1 MNIFVKYK
9 YNVKN
14 LDCAMCAKKIEEALN
29 KDKNIENASLNYST
43 LKLSFDTKL
52 EGNVLKYVNDIST
65 SVEPNVVIYEED
77 NTNDKDNNKIRI
89 ITLVVGIII
98 GILGMYLNID
108 SKYKNILIIISY
120 IILLYR
126 TFIVAI
132 KMLVKSK
139 TINENFLIVISV
151 VGAYLINQAHEGFMV
166 IVLYEIGKILED
178 VAINKSR
185 RSIKELM
192 DIKPN
197 YANIKV
203 GNNVKKVNPEEIKVG
218 DILVVKTGE
227 KIAIDG
233 TIIKGSAKINSSALT
248 GESKLKTYSEDMKVM
263 SGMIN
268 EDGLIYIKAETIYEN
283 STVNKILDLVENASN
298 NKAKTENFV
307 SRASKIYTPLV
318 VVLSILVTVVG
329 SLVTDLSIDD
339 LIYRSLLFL
348 VISCPCA
355 IAISVPLSYF
365 ASIGSASKK
374 GILVKGSNYIDLL
387 KDVNVIAFDKT
398 GTITSGKFDKLELT
412 LVDKRRD
419 KKEIESIVVK
429 GEKLSNHII
438 AKSIVDSFNVKED
451 DKEVSN
457 FKELKGKGIT
467 FTYNNKNYMIGNDK
481 LSDVISKDV
490 IGVVENDKLIA
501 NIDYLDEIKGS
512 SYDLFK
518 YLKNNNIK
526 TLMFTGD
533 TIDKANKIK
542 KEIDIDEVYAGLLP
556 EDKYEL
562 LKEEIDKGNIVSFVG
577 DGINDSA
584 VLALS
589 HVGISMGSMGAESSV
604 EASDIVIVNDD
615 ISKIKEAIELSKYTS
630 LIVKENL
637 IFAILTKVT
646 FMILG
651 LVGIASMWEAVF
663 ADVGVTVITI
673 LNSIRILKK

>member
-1 MNIFVKYK
+1 MKYK

-52 EGNVLKYVNDIST
+52 ESNVLKYVNDIAT

-126 TFIVAI
+126 TFIIAI

-203 GNNVKKVNPEEIKVG
+203 GNNVKKVSPEEIKVG
-218 DILVVKTGE
+218 DILIVKTGE

-248 GESKLKTYSEDMKVM
+248 GESKLKTFSEDMRVM

-298 NKAKTENFV
+298 NKAKAENFV

-318 VVLSILVTVVG
+318 VVLSILVTLVG
-329 SLVTDLSIDD
+329 SLVTDLSIND

-374 GILVKGSNYIDLL
+374 GVLVKGSNYIDLL

-412 LVDKRRD
+412 LVDKKRD
-419 KKEIESIVVK
+419 KKEIETIVVK
-429 GEKLSNHII
+429 GEKLSNHIL
-438 AKSIVDSFNVKED
+438 AKSIVDSFSVKED

-467 FTYNNKNYMIGNDK
+467 FTYNKKNYMIGNDK

-501 NIDYLDEIKGS
+501 NIDYLDEIKSS

-542 KEIDIDEVYAGLLP
+542 KEINIDEVYAGLLP

-646 FMILG
+646 FMVLG
-651 LVGIASMWEAVF
+651 VVGIASMWEAVF

>member
-1 MNIFVKYK
+1 
-9 YNVKN
+9 
-14 LDCAMCAKKIEEALN
+14 MCAKKIEEALN

-481 LSDVISKDV
+481 LNDVISKDV

-501 NIDYLDEIKGS
+501 NIDYLDEIKNS
-512 SYDLFK
+512 SYELFK
-518 YLKNNNIK
+518 YLKSNNIK

-542 KEIDIDEVYAGLLP
+542 EEIDIDEVYAGLLP

-646 FMILG
+646 FMVLG

>member
-1 MNIFVKYK
+1 MKYK

-52 EGNVLKYVNDIST
+52 ESNVLKYVNDIAT

-126 TFIVAI
+126 TFIIAI

-203 GNNVKKVNPEEIKVG
+203 GNNVKKVSPEEIKVG
-218 DILVVKTGE
+218 DILIVKTGE

-248 GESKLKTYSEDMKVM
+248 GESKLKTFSEDMRVM

-268 EDGLIYIKAETIYEN
+268 EDGLIYIKAETIYED

-298 NKAKTENFV
+298 NKAKTESFV
-307 SRASKIYTPLV
+307 SKASKIYTPLV
-318 VVLSILVTVVG
+318 VVLSILVTLVG

-412 LVDKRRD
+412 LVDKKRD

-429 GEKLSNHII
+429 GEKLSNHIL
-438 AKSIVDSFNVKED
+438 AKSIVDSFSVKED

-615 ISKIKEAIELSKYTS
+615 ISKIKEAIELSKYTG

-646 FMILG
+646 FMVLG

>member
-1 MNIFVKYK
+1 MKYK

-52 EGNVLKYVNDIST
+52 ESNVLKYVNDIAT
-65 SVEPNVVIYEED
+65 SVEPDVVIYEGD

-126 TFIVAI
+126 TFIIAI

-203 GNNVKKVNPEEIKVG
+203 GNNVKKVSPEEIKVG

-248 GESKLKTYSEDMKVM
+248 GESKLKTFSEDMRVM

-307 SRASKIYTPLV
+307 SKASKIYTPLV

-329 SLVTDLSIDD
+329 SLVTDLSIND

-412 LVDKRRD
+412 LVDKKRD
-419 KKEIESIVVK
+419 KKEIETIVVK
-429 GEKLSNHII
+429 GEKLSNHIL
-438 AKSIVDSFNVKED
+438 AKSIVDSFSVKED

-467 FTYNNKNYMIGNDK
+467 FKYNKKNYMIGNDK
-481 LSDVISKDV
+481 LSDVIPEDV
-490 IGVVENDKLIA
+490 IGVVEDNKLIA

-630 LIVKENL
+630 LIIKENL

-646 FMILG
+646 FMVLG

>member
-1 MNIFVKYK
+1 MKYK

-108 SKYKNILIIISY
+108 SKYKNIFIIISY

-481 LSDVISKDV
+481 LNDVISKDV

-501 NIDYLDEIKGS
+501 NIDYLDEIKNS
-512 SYDLFK
+512 SYELFK
-518 YLKNNNIK
+518 YLKSNNIK

-542 KEIDIDEVYAGLLP
+542 EEIDIDEVYAELLP

-562 LKEEIDKGNIVSFVG
+562 LKEEIDKENIVSFVG

-646 FMILG
+646 FMVLG

>member
-1 MNIFVKYK
+1 MKYK

-52 EGNVLKYVNDIST
+52 ESNVLKYVNDIAT

-126 TFIVAI
+126 TFIIAI

-203 GNNVKKVNPEEIKVG
+203 GNNVKKVSPEEIKVG
-218 DILVVKTGE
+218 DILIVKTGE

-248 GESKLKTYSEDMKVM
+248 GESKLKTFSEDMRVM

-318 VVLSILVTVVG
+318 VVLSILVTLVG
-329 SLVTDLSIDD
+329 SLVTDLSIND

-374 GILVKGSNYIDLL
+374 GVLVKGSNYIDLL

-412 LVDKRRD
+412 LVDKKRD

-429 GEKLSNHII
+429 GEKLSNHIL
-438 AKSIVDSFNVKED
+438 AKSIVSSFNVKED

-467 FTYNNKNYMIGNDK
+467 FTYNKKNYMIGNDK

-501 NIDYLDEIKGS
+501 NIDYLDEIKSS

-646 FMILG
+646 FMVLG
-651 LVGIASMWEAVF
+651 VVGIASMWEAVF

>member
-1 MNIFVKYK
+1 MKYK
-9 YNVKN
+9 SNVKN

-52 EGNVLKYVNDIST
+52 ESNVLKYVNDIAT

-126 TFIVAI
+126 TFIIAI

-203 GNNVKKVNPEEIKVG
+203 GNNVKKVSPEEIKVG
-218 DILVVKTGE
+218 DILIVKTGE

-248 GESKLKTYSEDMKVM
+248 GESKLKTFSEDMRVM

-298 NKAKTENFV
+298 NKAKAENFV

-318 VVLSILVTVVG
+318 VVLSILVTLVG
-329 SLVTDLSIDD
+329 SLVTDLSIND

-374 GILVKGSNYIDLL
+374 GVLVKGSNYIDLL

-412 LVDKRRD
+412 LVDKKRD
-419 KKEIESIVVK
+419 KKEIETIVVK
-429 GEKLSNHII
+429 GEKLSNHIL
-438 AKSIVDSFNVKED
+438 AKSIVDSFSVKED

-467 FTYNNKNYMIGNDK
+467 FTYNKKNYMIGNDK

-501 NIDYLDEIKGS
+501 NIDYLDEIKSS

-542 KEIDIDEVYAGLLP
+542 KEINIDEVYAGLLP

-646 FMILG
+646 FMVLG
-651 LVGIASMWEAVF
+651 VVGIASMWEAVF

>member
-1 MNIFVKYK
+1 MKYK

-132 KMLVKSK
+132 KMFVKSK

-203 GNNVKKVNPEEIKVG
+203 GNNVKKIDPEEIKVG

-467 FTYNNKNYMIGNDK
+467 FTYNKKNYMIGNDK
-481 LSDVISKDV
+481 LNDVISKDV

-501 NIDYLDEIKGS
+501 NIDYLDEIKNS
-512 SYDLFK
+512 SYELFK
-518 YLKNNNIK
+518 YLKSNNIK

-542 KEIDIDEVYAGLLP
+542 EEIDIDEVYAGLLP
-556 EDKYEL
+556 EDKYKL

-646 FMILG
+646 FMVLG

>member
-1 MNIFVKYK
+1 MKYK

>member
-1 MNIFVKYK
+1 MKYK

-52 EGNVLKYVNDIST
+52 ESNVLKYVNDIAT

-126 TFIVAI
+126 TFIIAI

-203 GNNVKKVNPEEIKVG
+203 GNNVKKVSPEEIKVG
-218 DILVVKTGE
+218 DILIVKTGE

-233 TIIKGSAKINSSALT
+233 TIIKGNAKINSSALT
-248 GESKLKTYSEDMKVM
+248 GESKLKTYSEDMRVM

-307 SRASKIYTPLV
+307 SKASKIYTPLV

-329 SLVTDLSIDD
+329 SLVTDLSIND

-374 GILVKGSNYIDLL
+374 GVLVKGSNYIDLL

-412 LVDKRRD
+412 LVDKKRD

-429 GEKLSNHII
+429 GEKLSNHIL
-438 AKSIVDSFNVKED
+438 AKSIVDSFSVKED

-481 LSDVISKDV
+481 LSGVISKDV

-501 NIDYLDEIKGS
+501 NIDYLDEIKSS

-646 FMILG
+646 FMVLG
-651 LVGIASMWEAVF
+651 VVGIASMWEAVF

>member
-1 MNIFVKYK
+1 MKYK

-52 EGNVLKYVNDIST
+52 ESNVLKYVNDIAT

-126 TFIVAI
+126 TFIIAI

-203 GNNVKKVNPEEIKVG
+203 GNNVKKVSPEEIKVG
-218 DILVVKTGE
+218 DILIVKTGE

-248 GESKLKTYSEDMKVM
+248 GESKLKTYTEDMRVM

-307 SRASKIYTPLV
+307 SKASKIYTPLV

-329 SLVTDLSIDD
+329 SLVTDLSIND

-387 KDVNVIAFDKT
+387 KNVNVIAFDKT

-412 LVDKRRD
+412 LVDKKRD
-419 KKEIESIVVK
+419 KKEIETIVVK
-429 GEKLSNHII
+429 GEKLSNHIL
-438 AKSIVDSFNVKED
+438 AKSIVDSFSVKED

-467 FTYNNKNYMIGNDK
+467 FTYNKKNYMIGNDK

-501 NIDYLDEIKGS
+501 NIDYLDEIKSS

-646 FMILG
+646 FMVLG

>member
-1 MNIFVKYK
+1 MKYK

-52 EGNVLKYVNDIST
+52 ESNVLKYVNDIAT
-65 SVEPNVVIYEED
+65 SVEPDVVIYEGD

-126 TFIVAI
+126 TFIIAI

-203 GNNVKKVNPEEIKVG
+203 GNNVKKVSPEEIKVG
-218 DILVVKTGE
+218 DILIVKTGE

-248 GESKLKTYSEDMKVM
+248 GESKLKTYTEDMKVM

-329 SLVTDLSIDD
+329 SFVTDLSIND

-374 GILVKGSNYIDLL
+374 GVLVKGSNYIDLL

-412 LVDKRRD
+412 LVDKKRD
-419 KKEIESIVVK
+419 KKEIETIVVK
-429 GEKLSNHII
+429 GEKLSNHIL
-438 AKSIVDSFNVKED
+438 AKSIVDSFSVKED

-467 FTYNNKNYMIGNDK
+467 FTYNKKNYMIGNDK

-501 NIDYLDEIKGS
+501 NIDYLDEIKSS
-512 SYDLFK
+512 SYELFK

-637 IFAILTKVT
+637 IFAISTKVI
-646 FMILG
+646 FMVLG

>member
-1 MNIFVKYK
+1 MKYK

-52 EGNVLKYVNDIST
+52 ESNVLKYVNDIAT
-65 SVEPNVVIYEED
+65 SVEPDVVIYEED

-126 TFIVAI
+126 TFIIAI

-203 GNNVKKVNPEEIKVG
+203 GNNVKKVSPEEIKVG
-218 DILVVKTGE
+218 DILIVKTGE

-248 GESKLKTYSEDMKVM
+248 GESKLKTFSEDMRVL

-298 NKAKTENFV
+298 NKAKTESFV
-307 SRASKIYTPLV
+307 SKASKIYTPLV
-318 VVLSILVTVVG
+318 VVLSILVTLVG
-329 SLVTDLSIDD
+329 SLVTDLSIND

-374 GILVKGSNYIDLL
+374 GVLVKGSNYIDLL

-412 LVDKRRD
+412 LVDKKRD

-429 GEKLSNHII
+429 GEKLSNHIL

-467 FTYNNKNYMIGNDK
+467 FTYNKKNYMIGNDK

-512 SYDLFK
+512 SYELFK

-637 IFAILTKVT
+637 IFAILTKVI
-646 FMILG
+646 FMVLG
-651 LVGIASMWEAVF
+651 VAGIASMWEAVF

>member
-1 MNIFVKYK
+1 MKYK

-52 EGNVLKYVNDIST
+52 ESNVLKYVNDIAT

-126 TFIVAI
+126 TFIIAI

-318 VVLSILVTVVG
+318 VVLSILVTLVG
-329 SLVTDLSIDD
+329 SLVTDLSIND

-374 GILVKGSNYIDLL
+374 GVLVKGSNYIDLL

-412 LVDKRRD
+412 LVDKKRD
-419 KKEIESIVVK
+419 KKEIETIVVK
-429 GEKLSNHII
+429 GEKLSNHIL

-467 FTYNNKNYMIGNDK
+467 FTYNKKNYMIGNDK

-501 NIDYLDEIKGS
+501 NIDYLDEIKSS

-651 LVGIASMWEAVF
+651 VAGIASMWEAVF

>member
-1 MNIFVKYK
+1 MKYK

-52 EGNVLKYVNDIST
+52 ESNVLKYVNDIAT

-126 TFIVAI
+126 TFIIAI

-203 GNNVKKVNPEEIKVG
+203 GNNVKKVSPEEIKVG
-218 DILVVKTGE
+218 DILIVKTGE

-248 GESKLKTYSEDMKVM
+248 GESKLKTYSEDMRVM

-501 NIDYLDEIKGS
+501 NIDYLDEIKSS

-646 FMILG
+646 FMVLG

>member
-1 MNIFVKYK
+1 MKYK

-52 EGNVLKYVNDIST
+52 EGNVLKYVNDIAT

-126 TFIVAI
+126 TFIIAI

-197 YANIKV
+197 YANVKV
-203 GNNVKKVNPEEIKVG
+203 GNNVKKVSPEEIKVG

-248 GESKLKTYSEDMKVM
+248 GESKLKTYSEDMRVM

-298 NKAKTENFV
+298 NKAKTESFV
-307 SRASKIYTPLV
+307 SKASKIYTPLV
-318 VVLSILVTVVG
+318 VVLSILVTLVG
-329 SLVTDLSIDD
+329 SLVTDLSIND

-374 GILVKGSNYIDLL
+374 GVLVKGSNYIDLL

-412 LVDKRRD
+412 LVDKKRD
-419 KKEIESIVVK
+419 KKEIETIVVK
-429 GEKLSNHII
+429 GEKLSNHIL
-438 AKSIVDSFNVKED
+438 AKSIVDSFSVKED

-467 FTYNNKNYMIGNDK
+467 FTYNKKNYMIGNDK

-501 NIDYLDEIKGS
+501 NIDYLDEIKSS

-646 FMILG
+646 FMVLG

>member
-1 MNIFVKYK
+1 MKYK

-52 EGNVLKYVNDIST
+52 ESNVLKYVNDIAT
-65 SVEPNVVIYEED
+65 SVEPDVVIYEED

-126 TFIVAI
+126 TFIIAI

-203 GNNVKKVNPEEIKVG
+203 GNNVKKVSPEEIKVG
-218 DILVVKTGE
+218 DILIVKTGE

-248 GESKLKTYSEDMKVM
+248 GESKLKTFSEDMKVM

-318 VVLSILVTVVG
+318 VVFSILVTVVG

-412 LVDKRRD
+412 LVDKKRD
-419 KKEIESIVVK
+419 KKEIETIVVK
-429 GEKLSNHII
+429 GEKLSNHIL
-438 AKSIVDSFNVKED
+438 AKSIVDSFSVKED

-467 FTYNNKNYMIGNDK
+467 FTYNKKNYMIGNNK

-501 NIDYLDEIKGS
+501 NIDYLDEIKSS

-562 LKEEIDKGNIVSFVG
+562 LKEEIDEGNIVSFVG

-630 LIVKENL
+630 LIIKENL

>member
-1 MNIFVKYK
+1 MKYK

-52 EGNVLKYVNDIST
+52 ESNVLKYVNDIAT
-65 SVEPNVVIYEED
+65 NVEPDVVIYEGD

-126 TFIVAI
+126 TFIIAI

-203 GNNVKKVNPEEIKVG
+203 GNNVKKVSPEEIKVG
-218 DILVVKTGE
+218 DILIVKTGE

-248 GESKLKTYSEDMKVM
+248 GESKLKTFSEDMRVM

-268 EDGLIYIKAETIYEN
+268 EDGLIYIKAETIYED

-298 NKAKTENFV
+298 NKAKTESFV
-307 SRASKIYTPLV
+307 SKASKIYTPLV
-318 VVLSILVTVVG
+318 VVLSILVTLVG
-329 SLVTDLSIDD
+329 SFVTDLSIND

-374 GILVKGSNYIDLL
+374 GVLVKGSNYIDLL

-412 LVDKRRD
+412 LVDKKRD

-429 GEKLSNHII
+429 GEKLSNHIL
-438 AKSIVDSFNVKED
+438 AKSIVDSFSVKED

-467 FTYNNKNYMIGNDK
+467 FTYNKKNYMIGNDK

-501 NIDYLDEIKGS
+501 NIDYLDEIKSS

-646 FMILG
+646 FMVLG

>member
-1 MNIFVKYK
+1 MKYK

-52 EGNVLKYVNDIST
+52 ESNVLKYVNDIAT
-65 SVEPNVVIYEED
+65 SVEPDVVIYEGD

-98 GILGMYLNID
+98 GILGMYLNIED
-108 SKYKNILIIISY
+108 KYKNILIIISY

-126 TFIVAI
+126 TFIIAI

-203 GNNVKKVNPEEIKVG
+203 GNNVKKVSPEEIKVG
-218 DILVVKTGE
+218 DILIVKTGE

-248 GESKLKTYSEDMKVM
+248 GESKLKTFSEDMRVL

-298 NKAKTENFV
+298 NKAKTESFV
-307 SRASKIYTPLV
+307 SKASKIYTPLV

-329 SLVTDLSIDD
+329 SLVTDLSIND

-374 GILVKGSNYIDLL
+374 GVLVKGSNYIDLL

-412 LVDKRRD
+412 LVDKKRD

-429 GEKLSNHII
+429 GEKLSNHIL
-438 AKSIVDSFNVKED
+438 AKSIVDSFSVKED

-467 FTYNNKNYMIGNDK
+467 FTYNKKNYMIGNDK

-501 NIDYLDEIKGS
+501 NIDYLDEIKSS

-630 LIVKENL
+630 LIIKENL

>member
-1 MNIFVKYK
+1 MKYK

-52 EGNVLKYVNDIST
+52 ESNVLKYVNDIAT

-126 TFIVAI
+126 TFIIAI

-203 GNNVKKVNPEEIKVG
+203 GNNVKKVSPEEIKVG
-218 DILVVKTGE
+218 DILIVKTGE

-248 GESKLKTYSEDMKVM
+248 GESKLKTYTEDMRVM

-307 SRASKIYTPLV
+307 SKASKIYTPLV

-329 SLVTDLSIDD
+329 SLVTDLSIND

-387 KDVNVIAFDKT
+387 KNVNVIAFDKT

-412 LVDKRRD
+412 LVDKKRD
-419 KKEIESIVVK
+419 KKEIETIVVK
-429 GEKLSNHII
+429 GEKLSNHIL
-438 AKSIVDSFNVKED
+438 AKSIVDSFSVKED

-467 FTYNNKNYMIGNDK
+467 FTYNKKNYMIGNDK

-501 NIDYLDEIKGS
+501 NIDYLDEIKSS

-646 FMILG
+646 FMVLG
-651 LVGIASMWEAVF
+651 VVGIASMWEAVF

>member
-1 MNIFVKYK
+1 MKYK

-52 EGNVLKYVNDIST
+52 ESNVLKYVNDIAT
-65 SVEPNVVIYEED
+65 SVEPDVVIYEED

-126 TFIVAI
+126 TFIIAI

-203 GNNVKKVNPEEIKVG
+203 GNNVKKVSPEEIKVG
-218 DILVVKTGE
+218 DILIVKTGE

-248 GESKLKTYSEDMKVM
+248 GESKLKTFSEDMKVM

-298 NKAKTENFV
+298 NKAKTESFV
-307 SRASKIYTPLV
+307 SKASKIYTPLV

-329 SLVTDLSIDD
+329 SFVTNLSIND

-374 GILVKGSNYIDLL
+374 GVLVKGSNYIDLL

-412 LVDKRRD
+412 LVDKKRD
-419 KKEIESIVVK
+419 KKEIETIVVK
-429 GEKLSNHII
+429 GEKLSNHIL
-438 AKSIVDSFNVKED
+438 AKSIVDSFSVKED

-501 NIDYLDEIKGS
+501 NIDYLDEIKSS

-637 IFAILTKVT
+637 IFAISTKVI
-646 FMILG
+646 FMVLG

>member
-1 MNIFVKYK
+1 MKYK

-52 EGNVLKYVNDIST
+52 ESNVLKYVNDIAT

-126 TFIVAI
+126 TFIIAI

-203 GNNVKKVNPEEIKVG
+203 GNNVKKVSPEEIKVG
-218 DILVVKTGE
+218 DILIVKTGE

-248 GESKLKTYSEDMKVM
+248 GESKLKTFSEDMRVM

-268 EDGLIYIKAETIYEN
+268 EDGLIYIKAETIYED

-298 NKAKTENFV
+298 NKAKTESFV
-307 SRASKIYTPLV
+307 SKASKIYTPLV

-329 SLVTDLSIDD
+329 SFVTNLSIND

-387 KDVNVIAFDKT
+387 KNVNVIAFDKT

-412 LVDKRRD
+412 LVDKKRD

-429 GEKLSNHII
+429 GEKLSNHIL
-438 AKSIVDSFNVKED
+438 AKSIVDSFSVKED

-467 FTYNNKNYMIGNDK
+467 FTYNKKNYMIGNDK

-630 LIVKENL
+630 LIIKENL

-646 FMILG
+646 FMVLG
-651 LVGIASMWEAVF
+651 LIGIASMWEAVF

>member
-1 MNIFVKYK
+1 MKYK

-52 EGNVLKYVNDIST
+52 EGNVLKYVNDIAT

-126 TFIVAI
+126 TFIIAI

-203 GNNVKKVNPEEIKVG
+203 GNNVKKVSPEEIKVG
-218 DILVVKTGE
+218 DILIVKTGE

-248 GESKLKTYSEDMKVM
+248 GESKLKTFSEDMRVM

-298 NKAKTENFV
+298 NKAKTESFV
-307 SRASKIYTPLV
+307 SKASKIYTPLV
-318 VVLSILVTVVG
+318 VVLSILVTLVG
-329 SLVTDLSIDD
+329 SLVTDLSIND

-374 GILVKGSNYIDLL
+374 GVLVKGSNYIDLL

-412 LVDKRRD
+412 LVDKKRD
-419 KKEIESIVVK
+419 KKEIETIVVK
-429 GEKLSNHII
+429 GEKLSNHIL

-467 FTYNNKNYMIGNDK
+467 FKYNNKNYMIGNNK

-501 NIDYLDEIKGS
+501 NIDYLDEIKSS

-556 EDKYEL
+556 EDKYDL
-562 LKEEIDKGNIVSFVG
+562 LKKEIDKGNIVSFVG

-630 LIVKENL
+630 LIIKENL

>member
-1 MNIFVKYK
+1 MKYK

-52 EGNVLKYVNDIST
+52 ESNVLKYVNDIST
-65 SVEPNVVIYEED
+65 SVEPNVVIYEGD

-126 TFIVAI
+126 TFIIAI

-203 GNNVKKVNPEEIKVG
+203 GNNVKKVSPEEIKVG

-248 GESKLKTYSEDMKVM
+248 GESKLKTYSEDMRVM

-412 LVDKRRD
+412 LVDKKRD

-429 GEKLSNHII
+429 GEKLSNHIL

-467 FTYNNKNYMIGNDK
+467 FTYNKKNYMIGNDK

-501 NIDYLDEIKGS
+501 NIDYLDEIKSS

-637 IFAILTKVT
+637 IFAILTKVI
-646 FMILG
+646 FMVLG

>member
-1 MNIFVKYK
+1 MKYK

-203 GNNVKKVNPEEIKVG
+203 GNNVKKIDPEEIKEG

-467 FTYNNKNYMIGNDK
+467 FTYNKKNYMIGNDK
-481 LSDVISKDV
+481 LNDVISKDV

-501 NIDYLDEIKGS
+501 NIDYLDEIKNS
-512 SYDLFK
+512 SYELFK
-518 YLKNNNIK
+518 YLKSNNIK

-542 KEIDIDEVYAGLLP
+542 EEIDIDEVYAGLLP

-615 ISKIKEAIELSKYTS
+615 ISKIKEAIELSKYTG

-646 FMILG
+646 FMVLG

>member
-1 MNIFVKYK
+1 MKYK

-43 LKLSFDTKL
+43 LKLSFDTELKS
-52 EGNVLKYVNDIST
+52 NVLKYVNDIAT
-65 SVEPNVVIYEED
+65 SVEPDVVIYEGD

-126 TFIVAI
+126 TFIIAI

-203 GNNVKKVNPEEIKVG
+203 GNNVKKVSPEEIKVG

-248 GESKLKTYSEDMKVM
+248 GESKLKTYSEDMRVM

-298 NKAKTENFV
+298 NKAKAENFV

-329 SLVTDLSIDD
+329 SFVTDLSIND

-412 LVDKRRD
+412 LVDKKRD
-419 KKEIESIVVK
+419 KKEIETIVVK
-429 GEKLSNHII
+429 GEKLSNHIL
-438 AKSIVDSFNVKED
+438 AKSIVDSFSVKED

-467 FTYNNKNYMIGNDK
+467 FTYNKKNYMIGNDK

-630 LIVKENL
+630 LIIKENL

-646 FMILG
+646 FMVLG
-651 LVGIASMWEAVF
+651 LIGIASMWEAVF

>member
-1 MNIFVKYK
+1 MKYK

-52 EGNVLKYVNDIST
+52 ESNVLKYVNDIAT
-65 SVEPNVVIYEED
+65 SVEPDVVIYEGD

-126 TFIVAI
+126 TFIIAI

-203 GNNVKKVNPEEIKVG
+203 GNNVKKVSPEEIKVG

-248 GESKLKTYSEDMKVM
+248 GESKLKTYSEDMRVM

-298 NKAKTENFV
+298 NKAKTESFV
-307 SRASKIYTPLV
+307 GKASKIYTPLV

-329 SLVTDLSIDD
+329 SFVTNLSIND

-412 LVDKRRD
+412 LVDKKRD

-429 GEKLSNHII
+429 GEKLSNHIL

-467 FTYNNKNYMIGNDK
+467 FKYNNKNYMIGNDK
-481 LSDVISKDV
+481 LSDVIPEDV

-501 NIDYLDEIKGS
+501 NIDYLDEIKKS
-512 SYDLFK
+512 SYELFK

-556 EDKYEL
+556 EDKYDL
-562 LKEEIDKGNIVSFVG
+562 LKKEIDKGNIVSFVG

-630 LIVKENL
+630 LIIKENL

-646 FMILG
+646 FMVLG